1 MRPKRK
7 KIKFTEDSVND
18 LLQEIYND
26 THIIRT
32 RIVRILTKWEAKI
45 KENGEIAAMGDQ
57 IIKLISE
64 EGKSQD
70 KKIALLK
77 ILREIV
83 YTNKDDTKSSD
94 DSKDEISDSRRD
106 ELYDMVEN
114 AINKRR

>member
-77 ILREIV
+77 ILRDIV
-83 YTNKDDTKSSD
+83 YTNKDNTNLLMIVKMKYLIQEEMSYMIWL
-94 DSKDEISDSRRD
+94 K
-106 ELYDMVEN
+106 MQ
-114 AINKRR
+114 